1 MHVEGNTPSF
11 DAADPKGPWFDH
23 EDKLPN
29 RPLYRIPEALA
40 LGHYTISRPIVEATI
55 MICIQPEICNANIQ

>member
-1 MHVEGNTPSF
+1 MLMVFLQPDQSAEIDKNGQ
-11 DAADPKGPWFDH
+11 WFDH

-40 LGHYTISRPIVEATI
+40 LGQYTVGRPLVEAII
-55 MICIQPEICNANIQ
+55 MIRIC